1 VWIVWSIFKGENK
14 TPMEGVTETKCGVET
29 EDMTIQK
36 LTHLGIHTMYNHQ
49 IQTLLWMTSAYWQ
62 EPDIALSWEALP
74 EPDKYR
80 SGCSQ
85 PSIGLNIGSPMKDLE
100 NGPKELKGFAAP

>member
-1 VWIVWSIFKGENK
+1 MKLKKRDDQSMDSLIFLSRGNK

-49 IQTLLWMTSAYWQ
+49 IQTLLWMTSAY
-62 EPDIALSWEALP
+62 
-74 EPDKYR
+74 
-80 SGCSQ
+80 
-85 PSIGLNIGSPMKDLE
+85 
-100 NGPKELKGFAAP
+100 